1 MSLFNQKRLTN
12 NVFKLDIERMR
23 QGWYSDKYFAN
34 ILAMLKGV
42 STNAGYQGSY
52 ARDVGMDVTGLNVG
66 DLEIEM
72 QFFTRRSGRTVIVGV
87 DKALSMLRHCTGYFD
102 DTGEWVSTW
111 QNLTV
116 EAVHDGDVTEYHG
129 NPLRVQPVIKVQGR
143 YRDFALLETPMLGI
157 LSRSSRIATNV
168 FNVLRSAKG
177 KQVLFFPARFDLHE
191 VQAADGYAYDIA
203 IDRFNLDYGEHLRS
217 FVSTDAQGD
226 WWGGAAGGT
235 IAHAAIACFLSDTA
249 ETMLAFAEIRTA
261 RNFAD
266 CIG

>member
-12 NVFKLDIERMR
+12 DVFKLDISRMR

-42 STNAGYQGSY
+42 SANAGYQGSY
-52 ARDVGMDVTGLNVG
+52 ARNVGIDVTGLNVG

-102 DTGEWVSTW
+102 DAGEWVPTW
-111 QNLTV
+111 QNLEV
-116 EAVHDGDVTEYHG
+116 KAVHDGDVTEYHG
-129 NPLRVQPVIKVQGR
+129 NPLRVQPVIKIRGR

-168 FNVLRSAKG
+168 FNVLRAAKG
-177 KQVLFFPARFDLHE
+177 KQVLFFPC
-191 VQAADGYAYDIA
+191 
-203 IDRFNLDYGEHLRS
+203 
-217 FVSTDAQGD
+217 
-226 WWGGAAGGT
+226 T
-235 IAHAAIACFLSDTA
+235 I
-249 ETMLAFAEIRTA
+249 
-261 RNFAD
+261 
-266 CIG
+266 